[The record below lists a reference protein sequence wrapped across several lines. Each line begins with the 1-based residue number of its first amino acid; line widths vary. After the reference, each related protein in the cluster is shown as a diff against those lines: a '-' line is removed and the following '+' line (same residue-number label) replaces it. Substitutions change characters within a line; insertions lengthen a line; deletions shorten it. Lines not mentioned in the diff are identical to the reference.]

1 MPKQVILIN
10 LSISFLLRLLFV
22 SMKRAKLAGRFQ
34 LLASDLGLNE
44 VQVLSD
50 LPKVM
55 KENVE
60 KQPNTETAEPPQ
72 ALNWKAFCPV
82 QEIWK

>member
-72 ALNWKAFCPV
+72 ALN
-82 QEIWK
+82 